1 MVRPQFTPQQ
11 RAFLVREYHRSNN
24 NVQRV
29 LERFREQYPNVRC
42 PSHKTVYNNV
52 NKHNVNGTS
61 CNLNKGRS
69 GRRRTARTEENI
81 QAVQNAVNARDVG
94 QRIISCRNGIGL
106 SSATF
111 NRITRLDLRFHP
123 YQMIKCHR
131 LLPGDYHRR
140 EQFCRWLVGQNAR
153 FLENVLIGDEA
164 GFSLNASVNTHNV
177 REYAPHGQ
185 QPLDFRYARNIDRIK
200 LQFGSV

>member
-111 NRITRLDLRFHP
+111 NRITWLDLRFHP
-123 YQMIKCHR
+123 YQMIKCHQ
-131 LLPGDYHRR
+131 LLPGDTIDESSFVDGLLARM
-140 EQFCRWLVGQNAR
+140 LV
-153 FLENVLIGDEA
+153 FLKT
-164 GFSLNASVNTHNV
+164 FSLGT
-177 REYAPHGQ
+177 RP
-185 QPLDFRYARNIDRIK
+185 DFP
-200 LQFGSV
+200 